1 MGWNCHQ
8 LPTFMSIF
16 GKFGLE
22 RVCPPSATL
31 FLELVTHTPGLA
43 FCSLDRLDI
52 WKKYTNID
60 RYRDGAMME
69 TVVPSIRRGGVN
81 TAYVMPNLVPPLTSV
96 TDALAYR
103 DRLQKQDQTGK
114 INFLMTLYLHE
125 KITPDHVRLAKAQ
138 GIVGIKSYPAGV
150 TT

>member
-1 MGWNCHQ
+1 
-8 LPTFMSIF
+8 
-16 GKFGLE
+16 
-22 RVCPPSATL
+22 
-31 FLELVTHTPGLA
+31 
-43 FCSLDRLDI
+43 
-52 WKKYTNID
+52 
-60 RYRDGAMME
+60 MME
-69 TVVPSIRRGGVN
+69 TVVPAIRRGGVN
-81 TAYVMPNLVPPLTSV
+81 TVYVMPNLVPPLTSV

-125 KITPDHVRLAKAQ
+125 NITPDHVRLAKAQ